1 SDQTTKDLI
10 YSGNYTLVLDEAM
23 EVIKKFNIS
32 KDDLDMLFK
41 NNWIINNNGKI
52 LWNSENEEK
61 LNREYKGEF
70 QTLKKLAKSDNL
82 IYHNDSVLF
91 WEFPSDVFNKF
102 NEVYVLTYLFNAQIQ
117 KYYFDLHK
125 IEYELLSVFKEN
137 KNYKLIE
144 HNESLDQKVK
154 AALRNKINIYEGDL
168 NKVGDDY
175 YALSKNWF
183 ESRTVLHKR
192 LKNNILNYY
201 QNIIKSKSNE
211 NLWTTFKSHK
221 GKLSGKGYTKGFLAC
236 NIKATNEYSH
246 KKSLVYSINRFVNPA
261 INDFFKQNNIN
272 IDQDIYALSE
282 MIQWIWRSA
291 IRNNKSINIYI
302 PSFRMRRL
310 LIEWLENDL

>member
-1 SDQTTKDLI
+1 
-10 YSGNYTLVLDEAM
+10 M
-23 EVIKKFNIS
+23 
-32 KDDLDMLFK
+32 
-41 NNWIINNNGKI
+41 
-52 LWNSENEEK
+52 
-61 LNREYKGEF
+61 
-70 QTLKKLAKSDNL
+70 
-82 IYHNDSVLF
+82 F
-91 WEFPSDVFNKF
+91 WEFPSDVFAKF

-117 KYYFDLHK
+117 KYYFDLHN
-125 IEYELLSVFKEN
+125 IDYELLSVIKEN
-137 KNYKLIE
+137 KNYKLIK
-144 HNESLDQKVK
+144 HNEALDEKVK
-154 AALRNKINIYEGDL
+154 AALKNKINIYEGDL

-183 ESRTVLHKR
+183 ESRSVLHKR

-272 IDQDIYALSE
+272 IDQDVYALSE